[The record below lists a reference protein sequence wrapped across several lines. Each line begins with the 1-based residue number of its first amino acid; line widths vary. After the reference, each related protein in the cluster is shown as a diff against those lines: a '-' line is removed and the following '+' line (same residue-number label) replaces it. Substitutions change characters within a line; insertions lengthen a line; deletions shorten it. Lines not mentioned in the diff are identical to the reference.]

1 MAKDREVLDGEA
13 GMLDIPEE
21 PILTAKKGQ
30 RLLHTRKVCIRGAD
44 GTTKYLLGISEDITE
59 RKQAED
65 ALRES
70 EERLRDIMF
79 SMGDWVWEVDEN
91 GIYTWCSK
99 ASLDI
104 FGRSSE
110 EIIGKTPFDFMPP
123 DEAKRVAAIF
133 SEIAAN
139 KAPSKGSGE
148 LECQGRTAK
157 ESVSSPMVCPYWTKK
172 GISKVTAV
180 WIKTSPSASRRRKTL
195 HRSEEQYRLVTE
207 NASDVIW
214 TMDLNLRFTYFSPS
228 NEKLTGY
235 TTEKA
240 LKLSLDELLTP
251 ESMERALQIFT
262 TEMPLKNSIEKDPS
276 GSVTLELNE
285 IRADGTIFPAEVR
298 MCFLRDAHGNPIGI
312 LGITRDITTRKK
324 AEKEL
329 KENEEK
335 YRTVVEQASDGIV
348 IVQDL
353 VIKYVN
359 PRAFNILGYD
369 LTGMIGTLMTDY
381 VHPDEL
387 PKLVEYYN
395 RRIAGKDTPSAYESV
410 LVHKDGRKIDVEL
423 SGRAITYQE
432 KPADMI
438 MVHDITER
446 KKAEKELKEKINQLE
461 QYKKITVDRE
471 LKMIELKKE
480 INGFCKQLNQKPRYE
495 EV

>member
-1 MAKDREVLDGEA
+1 
-13 GMLDIPEE
+13 
-21 PILTAKKGQ
+21 
-30 RLLHTRKVCIRGAD
+30 
-44 GTTKYLLGISEDITE
+44 
-59 RKQAED
+59 
-65 ALRES
+65 
-70 EERLRDIMF
+70 
-79 SMGDWVWEVDEN
+79 
-91 GIYTWCSK
+91 
-99 ASLDI
+99 
-104 FGRSSE
+104 
-110 EIIGKTPFDFMPP
+110 
-123 DEAKRVAAIF
+123 
-133 SEIAAN
+133 
-139 KAPSKGSGE
+139 
-148 LECQGRTAK
+148 
-157 ESVSSPMVCPYWTKK
+157 
-172 GISKVTAV
+172 
-180 WIKTSPSASRRRKTL
+180 
-195 HRSEEQYRLVTE
+195 
-207 NASDVIW
+207 
-214 TMDLNLRFTYFSPS
+214 MDLNLRFTYLSPS

-240 LKLSLDELLTP
+240 LKLSLDKLLTP
-251 ESMERALQIFT
+251 ESMERALQTFT
-262 TEMPLKNSIEKDPS
+262 TEMPLKNNIEKDPS

-298 MCFLRDAHGNPIGI
+298 MGFLRDAHGNPIGI

-329 KENEEK
+329 KESEEK

-353 VIKYVN
+353 VIKYIN
-359 PRAFNILGYD
+359 LRAFNILGYD

-480 INGFCKQLNQKPRYE
+480 INGFYKQLNQKQRYE